1 MMKLKTLFAATCLA
15 ALSGAA
21 FAQDQVTLKFWDN
34 QQTESGLSQY
44 QQEAVK
50 RFEAEN
56 PNIKVEVT
64 TIPYPEYQQR
74 LLTAVQGGNAPD
86 VSTLDQIWVAAFAE
100 AGAIMPLDD
109 QAKAAGIKPDTFFKG
124 AWDSA
129 NYNGKLWGIPFN
141 VDVWSFSFVNN
152 ALLKAAGIDP
162 ASMVSFDGLKAAAE
176 KLTDTGK
183 GHYGV
188 GLFAHKGEDTVV
200 VLDSFIFSNG
210 GKVLDDS
217 GKCALTSP
225 EAVGALSFLQS
236 LAPFAPK
243 GILNASS
250 GDMRELFLNGSLALE
265 FWPALEQPTLQKS
278 KLDWDFVVGHAPQGK
293 TPIGTY
299 GGWNLAVFQSS
310 PNKEAA
316 WKFIQFLT
324 REDVNG
330 AVVDLIPANVKAA
343 KAFLDANRK
352 GPDRIMRHLESAAPR
367 PLSPRYLEV
376 SEIEVTLAQDVYG
389 GMDPKAAADK
399 ACKAIDALQ

>member
-1 MMKLKTLFAATCLA
+1 MIHRLKLALAAATLIA
-15 ALSGAA
+15 GTGIASAE
-21 FAQDQVTLKFWDN
+21 DVTLKFWDN

-56 PNIKVEVT
+56 PGIKVEVT
-64 TIPYPEYQQR
+64 TVPYPEYQQR

-86 VSTLDQIWVAAFAE
+86 VSTLDQIWIAAFAE
-100 AGAIMPLDD
+100 AGAIDPLDD
-109 QAKAAGIKPDTFFKG
+109 QAKAAGIKADTFFKG

-152 ALLKAAGIDP
+152 ALLKEAGIDP
-162 ASMVSFDGLKAAAE
+162 ASMVSFDGLKKAAE
-176 KLTDTGK
+176 KLTDAGR
-183 GHYGV
+183 GRYGV

-200 VLDSFIFSNG
+200 VMDSFIFSNG
-210 GKVLDDS
+210 GKVLDEG
-217 GKCALTSP
+217 GKCALTSDA
-225 EAVGALSFLQS
+225 AVGALTFLQS
-236 LAPFAPK
+236 LAPYAPK

-278 KLDWDFVVGHAPQGK
+278 KLDWDFVVGHAPEGK

-299 GGWNLAVFQSS
+299 GGWNLAVYASS
-310 PNKEAA
+310 KHKEAA

-330 AVVDLIPANVKAA
+330 AVVDLVPANVKAA
-343 KAFLDANRK
+343 DAFLKANRK
-352 GPDRIMRHLESAAPR
+352 GPERIMAHLQAASPR

-376 SEIEVTLAQDVYG
+376 SDIEVTLAQDIYSG
-389 GMDPKAAADK
+389 KDPKEAAAK
-399 ACKAIDALQ
+399 ACAAIDALK

>member
-1 MMKLKTLFAATCLA
+1 MRSTLLLATALVALA
-15 ALSGAA
+15 GPA
-21 FAQDQVTLKFWDN
+21 FAQETITLRFWDN
-34 QQTESGLSQY
+34 QQTESGLSTY
-44 QQEAVK
+44 QQQAVS

-56 PNIKVEVT
+56 PGIKVEVT
-64 TIPYPEYQQR
+64 TVPYPEYQQR

-86 VSTLDQIWVAAFAE
+86 VSTLDQIWIAAFAE
-100 AGAIMPLDD
+100 AGAIDPLDD

-124 AWDSA
+124 AWNSA

-162 ASMVSFDGLKAAAE
+162 ASMVSFDGLKKAAE
-176 KLTDTGK
+176 KLTDAGK
-183 GHYGV
+183 GRYGV

-200 VLDSFIFSNG
+200 VMDSFIFSNG
-210 GKVLDDS
+210 GKVLDEG
-217 GKCALTSP
+217 GKCALTSDA
-225 EAVGALSFLQS
+225 AVGALTFLQS
-236 LAPFAPK
+236 LAPYAPK

-278 KLDWDFVVGHAPQGK
+278 KLDWDFVVGHAPEGK

-299 GGWNLAVFQSS
+299 GGWNLAVYASS
-310 PNKEAA
+310 KHKEAA

-324 REDVNG
+324 RQDVNG
-330 AVVDLIPANVKAA
+330 AVVDLVPANVKAA
-343 KAFLDANRK
+343 DAFLKANRK
-352 GPDRIMRHLESAAPR
+352 GPERIMAHLQAASPR

>member
-1 MMKLKTLFAATCLA
+1 MNLKTFAASFLLA
-15 ALSGAA
+15 TVSSAA
-21 FAQDQVTLKFWDN
+21 WAQDPITLKFWDN

-56 PNIKVEVT
+56 PDIKVEVT

-86 VSTLDQIWVAAFAE
+86 VSTLDQIWIGAFAK
-100 AGAIMPLDD
+100 AGAIAPLDD
-109 QAKAAGIKPDTFFKG
+109 QAKAAGLGADTFFKG

-129 NYNGKLWGIPFN
+129 NFEGKLWGIPFN

-152 ALLKAAGIDP
+152 ALLKDAGVDP
-162 ASMVSFDGLKAAAE
+162 ASMASFAGLKAAAE
-176 KLTDTGK
+176 KLTDVSK
-183 GHYGV
+183 GRYGV

-200 VLDSFIFSNG
+200 VMDSFIFSNG
-210 GKVLDDS
+210 GKVLDEN
-217 GKCALTSP
+217 GKCALTDP
-225 EAVGALSFLQS
+225 QAVEALGFLQS
-236 LAPFAPK
+236 LMPYAPQ

-278 KLDWDFVVGHAPQGK
+278 KLDWDFVVGHAPEGK
-293 TPIGTY
+293 TPVGTY
-299 GGWNLAVFQSS
+299 GGWNLAVYESS

-330 AVVDLIPANVKAA
+330 AVVDLIPANVRAA
-343 KAFLDANRK
+343 KTFLEANRK
-352 GPDRIMRHLESAAPR
+352 GADRILAHLENAAPR
-367 PLSPRYLEV
+367 PLSARYLEV
-376 SEIEVTLAQDVYG
+376 SDIEVTLAQDVYG
-389 GMDPKAAADK
+389 GMDPKAAAEK
-399 ACKAIDALQ
+399 ACAAIDALN